1 MNKKSN
7 KKLMAGLIVL
17 ITLII
22 IGITC
27 SGFLDNFKEGIKFLG
42 ISFGISAGLV
52 LLLFIMKYIIK
63 GADKLL
69 GEGRTFNDRAIVL
82 FSILILVSLTCR
94 GFLKNFTLGIV
105 FLIVSIVF
113 VSIAFL
119 IMYGINSKKGE
130 IKKVILAEKTSGEKM
145 FILLT
150 VLILVSLT
158 CGGFIQNLKAGIL
171 FLIISIISSLAL
183 YLTVTEVKNEN
194 SIIGKIIRIETTFN
208 QKMIILLSTITMVS
222 LTCGGFLKN
231 LRAGIVFLMI
241 SIIFTTSMLMLVLG
255 VKSKHKIY
263 DKIAGFETTLNEK
276 MIILLATMAMVSI
289 TSGGFLYNFKLGML
303 FLTISLIFSGL
314 VLAGVISVRPRVNI
328 FKMRAR
334 IQNLG
339 KKEAIRAFGMIF
351 ACVFVTYTL
360 SSTWAYF
367 TNKEL
372 ELTENIQSLKVVY
385 SGNSYEDDNSTSGST
400 TVGYGT
406 GKSTLYEAL
415 PGDVVIHYLNMSNV
429 AYNDQT
435 GDISGGTENA
445 PFLVPYLYVFNDTEG
460 SYPTG
465 TWHNKSDSEPWNSGG
480 AKMTRE
486 DSNYCWYS
494 YVIKSSD
501 MKSGTDYNAIVLHP
515 DFVAKGT
522 TFDAKVESYSV
533 SGIKSDSNIVK
544 HYYIIITGYNNA
556 TKKYTTK
563 IIEDECGKYNN
574 EIGTTV
580 EKVRKSLYV
589 YYFVPNDNGTS
600 NIEVTATKTGTSVTE
615 ARTQKLVK
623 VDSSDENY
631 TKLNSDIG
639 GTWYVTEGQVDLGM
653 MSNSSETKT
662 NLKFTK
668 DGNTLETVNN
678 VVSDKDV
685 GGKVFVRGGAS
696 YQAIPEAVNRSI
708 KVYYYGTASNV
719 TASINGITLSGS
731 FANSTDPK
739 WQMVTLNWNKIALE
753 QEKVKVN
760 LNIDSV
766 AYEYYSSKS
775 NDEIWIKNGEAYD
788 SKPPEYKKLTINYYS
803 KNFAV
808 KNAYTSLGNA
818 SNPVYNSNNGDP
830 YYTFT
835 INFIGNPEKIDMKIE
850 GDNSN
855 GTKQLKGIPLVSEET
870 YDNVKIKNNYLDS
883 DKDKDYLGNIT
894 IRSIDSEGNI
904 TIDMGFYCI
913 NP

>member
-1 MNKKSN
+1 MSKKSN
-7 KKLMAGLIVL
+7 KKLMAGLITL

-27 SGFLDNFKEGIKFLG
+27 SGFLSNFKEGIKFLG

-63 GADKLL
+63 GADKLV

-105 FLIVSIVF
+105 FLIVSIAF
-113 VSIAFL
+113 VAITFL
-119 IMYGINSKKGE
+119 IMYGINSKKGA
-130 IKKVILAEKTSGEKM
+130 IKKAILAEKTSGEKM

-183 YLTVTEVKNEN
+183 YLIVTEVKNEN

-208 QKMIILLSTITMVS
+208 QKMMILLSTIIMVS
-222 LTCGGFLKN
+222 LTCGGFLRN

-241 SIIFTTSMLMLVLG
+241 SIVFTASMLMLVLG

-263 DKIAGFETTLNEK
+263 DKIAGFETTFNEK
-276 MIILLATMAMVSI
+276 MMILLTTMAMVSI
-289 TSGGFLYNFKLGML
+289 TSGGFLYNFKLGMI

-429 AYNDQT
+429 AYNPET
-435 GDISGGTENA
+435 GDISEGTENA
-445 PFLVPYLYVFNDTEG
+445 PFLVPYLYVFNDEEG

-465 TWHNKSDSEPWNSGG
+465 IWHNKSDSESWSSGG

-501 MKSGTDYNAIVLHP
+501 MKSGTDYKAIVLHP
-515 DFVAKGT
+515 DFVAKGKT
-522 TFDAKVESYSV
+522 SGAKVESEKV

-544 HYYIIITGYNNA
+544 HYYIITGYNNDI
-556 TKKYTTK
+556 K

-574 EIGTTV
+574 EIGTKV

-589 YYFVPNDNGTS
+589 YYFVPNDDGTS

-623 VDSSDENY
+623 VGSSDENY
-631 TKLNSDIG
+631 NKLNSEIG
-639 GTWYVTEGQVDLGM
+639 GTWYVTKGQVDLGM

-696 YQAIPEAVNRSI
+696 YQDIPEVSDRLI
-708 KVYYYGTASNV
+708 TIYYYGSASNV
-719 TASINGITLSGS
+719 TATINGISSSGS
-731 FANSTDPK
+731 FVNSTDTK
-739 WQMVTLNWNKIALE
+739 WRKATLNWSKIALP

-760 LNIDSV
+760 LNIDSSS
-766 AYEYYSSKS
+766 YDYYSSES

-803 KNFAV
+803 KIFKV

-818 SNPVYNSNNGDP
+818 SNPVCNSNNGNP

-850 GDNSN
+850 GDSSN
-855 GTKQLKGIPLVSEET
+855 GTKQLKGIPLVLGKT
-870 YDNVKIKNNYLDS
+870 YDTATIKNSYLDS
-883 DKDKDYLGNIT
+883 DNDKGYSGDIT